1 MASEKTIDNLLDYFN
16 GYEVQNQLMSAI
28 SVHKKMKSLIAV
40 TKIYTSM
47 PSQVS
52 YVVKYGDESK
62 EFCSMYAALACYTGL

>member
-1 MASEKTIDNLLDYFN
+1 MTDEKIDNLLDYFN
-16 GYEVQNQLMSAI
+16 GYEVQTQLMSAV

-62 EFCSMYAALACYTGL
+62 EFCSMYAALACYTGMQ